1 MILEAN
7 HNKTWYK
14 GTKVADQV
22 VTLDTRFLVALNEH
36 RREKTLAL
44 TCFQQCG
51 ILTSAYSDKP
61 VQPTF
66 KLINSKCC
74 SVSSLTIK

>member
-22 VTLDTRFLVALNEH
+22 VTLDTRFLVALYEH

-44 TCFQQCG
+44 TCAFQQCG
-51 ILTSAYSDKP
+51 ILTSVTQTSLCSLLLSLATRNAVRSVAYQS
-61 VQPTF
+61 
-66 KLINSKCC
+66 
-74 SVSSLTIK
+74 

>member
-22 VTLDTRFLVALNEH
+22 VSLDTRFLVAL
-36 RREKTLAL
+36 
-44 TCFQQCG
+44 
-51 ILTSAYSDKP
+51 
-61 VQPTF
+61 
-66 KLINSKCC
+66 
-74 SVSSLTIK
+74 